1 VYGLCNV
8 LYGSRR
14 VWETSPYGGGAE
26 GRVVKEPAGKM
37 SAKIAVLGLVIE
49 EPGPAHRLTAKLRQ
63 RLSSA
68 GFVDSNV
75 YSALTRLERDGF
87 VRTIEED
94 GEDELAP
101 TEGPT
106 RVIFDGTAASATSTV
121 RLAAVHAHRAE
132 AGQQRAASRPLRPS
146 ARRSPGS
153 RADSRSFEA
162 TPAGVQHFE
171 EWLLGSSTAPPL
183 RDELHMKVALCQ
195 PRNLPRLVE
204 LVYGQELVCLARVQ
218 ELKRSFER
226 MRPPAPD
233 RWSGLVLVHIRDAEL
248 SFWDAR
254 LTWLQGIRESLESM
268 HAEYERATGASGRR
282 LGLAREPAPR
292 SLSSAPLPTAVT
304 RAGVGASERANGRR
318 SRG

>member
-1 VYGLCNV
+1 
-8 LYGSRR
+8 
-14 VWETSPYGGGAE
+14 
-26 GRVVKEPAGKM
+26 M

-75 YSALTRLERDGF
+75 YSALTRLERDGL
-87 VRTIEED
+87 VRAIEEGRAEEPVRD
-94 GEDELAP
+94 ALPSRMILA
-101 TEGPT
+101 GA
-106 RVIFDGTAASATSTV
+106 RRSATRPQPAATV
-121 RLAAVHAHRAE
+121 LPRTGVSR
-132 AGQQRAASRPLRPS
+132 QRAGAL
-146 ARRSPGS
+146 ARRPTARHSPGS

-162 TPAGVQHFE
+162 TPAGVGHFE
-171 EWLLGSSTAPPL
+171 KWLLSSSTAPPL

-195 PRNLPRLVE
+195 PHNLPRLVE

-226 MRPPAPD
+226 ARPPAPD

-254 LTWLQGIRESLESM
+254 LTWLQGVRESLEGM
-268 HAEYERATGASGRR
+268 HSEYERATRGR
-282 LGLAREPAPR
+282 
-292 SLSSAPLPTAVT
+292 AV
-304 RAGVGASERANGRR
+304 GS
-318 SRG
+318 

>member
-1 VYGLCNV
+1 
-8 LYGSRR
+8 
-14 VWETSPYGGGAE
+14 
-26 GRVVKEPAGKM
+26 M

-75 YSALTRLERDGF
+75 YSALTRLERDGL
-87 VRTIEED
+87 VRAIDED
-94 GEDELAP
+94 LAGEPAGDAPLSRRILVSARRGAARSESAVAALQLA
-101 TEGPT
+101 GMS
-106 RVIFDGTAASATSTV
+106 R
-121 RLAAVHAHRAE
+121 
-132 AGQQRAASRPLRPS
+132 QRAGAVARRPPV
-146 ARRSPGS
+146 RRSPGS

-162 TPAGVQHFE
+162 TPAGISHFE
-171 EWLLGSSTAPPL
+171 KWLLSSSTAPPL

-195 PRNLPRLVE
+195 PHNLPRLVE

-226 MRPPAPD
+226 ARPPAPN

-254 LTWLQGIRESLESM
+254 LTWLQGVRESLEGM
-268 HAEYERATGASGRR
+268 HAEYERAT
-282 LGLAREPAPR
+282 
-292 SLSSAPLPTAVT
+292 
-304 RAGVGASERANGRR
+304 
-318 SRG
+318 RGYMGG

>member
-1 VYGLCNV
+1 
-8 LYGSRR
+8 
-14 VWETSPYGGGAE
+14 
-26 GRVVKEPAGKM
+26 M

-75 YSALTRLERDGF
+75 YSALTRLERDGL
-87 VRTIEED
+87 VRAIEEGAA
-94 GEDELAP
+94 GEPARDLAP
-101 TEGPT
+101 S
-106 RVIFDGTAASATSTV
+106 RRIIASARRSAA
-121 RLAAVHAHRAE
+121 RPQQALAAL
-132 AGQQRAASRPLRPS
+132 QRAGVSGQRAGVSGQRAGVGGQLAGVSGQRAGAVVRHPA

-162 TPAGVQHFE
+162 TPAGVSHFE
-171 EWLLGSSTAPPL
+171 QWLLSSSTAPPL

-195 PRNLPRLVE
+195 PHNLPRLVE

-226 MRPPAPD
+226 ARPPAPD

-254 LTWLQGIRESLESM
+254 LTWLQGVRESLEGM
-268 HAEYERATGASGRR
+268 HAEYERATRRRSGR
-282 LGLAREPAPR
+282 
-292 SLSSAPLPTAVT
+292 
-304 RAGVGASERANGRR
+304 
-318 SRG
+318 

>member
-1 VYGLCNV
+1 
-8 LYGSRR
+8 
-14 VWETSPYGGGAE
+14 
-26 GRVVKEPAGKM
+26 M

-75 YSALTRLERDGF
+75 YSALARLERDGL
-87 VRTIEED
+87 VRAVRED
-94 GEDELAP
+94 GAGLTPAGPSSGRIFTSTRRAAARPQLAVV
-101 TEGPT
+101 GQ
-106 RVIFDGTAASATSTV
+106 RASAG
-121 RLAAVHAHRAE
+121 R
-132 AGQQRAASRPLRPS
+132 Q
-146 ARRSPGS
+146 RRSPGS

-162 TPAGVQHFE
+162 TPEGVRHFE

-195 PRNLPRLVE
+195 PHNLPRLVE

-226 MRPPAPD
+226 ARPPAPT

-254 LTWLQGIRESLESM
+254 LTWLQGVRASLEGM
-268 HAEYERATGASGRR
+268 HAEYERAIRQRSESASPPSGVLSGA
-282 LGLAREPAPR
+282 PAP
-292 SLSSAPLPTAVT
+292 P
-304 RAGVGASERANGRR
+304 VGQVAYERARRR
-318 SRG
+318 SSEG

>member
-1 VYGLCNV
+1 
-8 LYGSRR
+8 
-14 VWETSPYGGGAE
+14 
-26 GRVVKEPAGKM
+26 M

-75 YSALTRLERDGF
+75 YSALTRLERDGL
-87 VRTIEED
+87 VQPIEED
-94 GEDELAP
+94 SAGEPARDLHSRRILAGAYRSP
-101 TEGPT
+101 ARPQPA
-106 RVIFDGTAASATSTV
+106 VAA
-121 RLAAVHAHRAE
+121 L
-132 AGQQRAASRPLRPS
+132 QRPGASRPVASAVARS
-146 ARRSPGS
+146 SGARRSPGS

-162 TPAGVQHFE
+162 TPAGIRHFE
-171 EWLLGSSTAPPL
+171 KWLLSSSTAPPL

-195 PRNLPRLVE
+195 PHNLPRLVE

-226 MRPPAPD
+226 ARPPAPD

-254 LTWLQGIRESLESM
+254 LTWLQGVRESLEGM
-268 HAEYERATGASGRR
+268 HAEYERATRGRLR
-282 LGLAREPAPR
+282 
-292 SLSSAPLPTAVT
+292 V
-304 RAGVGASERANGRR
+304 
-318 SRG
+318 

>member
-1 VYGLCNV
+1 
-8 LYGSRR
+8 
-14 VWETSPYGGGAE
+14 
-26 GRVVKEPAGKM
+26 M

-75 YSALTRLERDGF
+75 YSALTRLERDGL
-87 VRTIEED
+87 VQAVEED
-94 GEDELAP
+94 AVGELVRDVSPSRRVLA
-101 TEGPT
+101 GA
-106 RVIFDGTAASATSTV
+106 RRSTA
-121 RLAAVHAHRAE
+121 
-132 AGQQRAASRPLRPS
+132 RPLPAVTALQRTGVSLQLAGAAARRPA

-162 TPAGVQHFE
+162 TPAGIRHFE
-171 EWLLGSSTAPPL
+171 KWLLSSSTAPPL

-195 PRNLPRLVE
+195 PHNMPRLVE

-226 MRPPAPD
+226 ARPPAPD

-254 LTWLQGIRESLESM
+254 LTWLQGVRGSLEGM
-268 HAEYERATGASGRR
+268 HAEYERATRGRM
-282 LGLAREPAPR
+282 
-292 SLSSAPLPTAVT
+292 
-304 RAGVGASERANGRR
+304 
-318 SRG
+318 RG

>member
-1 VYGLCNV
+1 
-8 LYGSRR
+8 
-14 VWETSPYGGGAE
+14 
-26 GRVVKEPAGKM
+26 M

-75 YSALTRLERDGF
+75 YSALTRLERDGL
-87 VRTIEED
+87 VRTIEGDGADGFAPED
-94 GEDELAP
+94 GPPRRIFAP
-101 TEGPT
+101 T
-106 RVIFDGTAASATSTV
+106 
-121 RLAAVHAHRAE
+121 RAE
-132 AGQQRAASRPLRPS
+132 DASRPQLTAVGLRGAGAEQQRPGATPLRAA

-254 LTWLQGIRESLESM
+254 LTWLQGVRESLESM
-268 HAEYERATGASGRR
+268 HAEYVRATGVAGRR
-282 LGLAREPAPR
+282 LESSRELAAA
-292 SLSSAPLPTAVT
+292 SAPPQAGPT
-304 RAGVGASERANGRR
+304 RAGTVAYERANRRR
-318 SRG
+318 SGG